1 MILRAKKIS
10 GPEALRIGLVN
21 QVVPNKELKQRAN
34 DLAKELASMPPIAV
48 AEVLRCVV
56 GAGESSLQDG
66 LYEERQAVLRTMGT
80 KDSQEGMMA
89 FLEKRKPQFTG
100 E

>member
-21 QVVPNKELKQRAN
+21 ETWPKAELEERAHA
-34 DLAKELASMPPIAV
+34 LAVELAAMPPVAV
-48 AEVLRCVV
+48 AGVLRCVV
-56 GAGESSLQDG
+56 GAGERSLQDA
-66 LYEERQAVLRTMGT
+66 LAEERRAVMSTMGT
-80 KDSQEGMMA
+80 KDQQEGMRA
-89 FLEKRKPQFTG
+89 FLEKRRPVFTG